1 MTARD
6 RRALL
11 VGASI
16 VVAAWG
22 ALRGVPGAV
31 GHVGRLEESAA
42 QRARLLER
50 AHARLSDL
58 PKLNDSITAL
68 AAVAESLPGMLLG
81 GGGRETAEA
90 DLMSRVRAAAEAS
103 PVTLGAFQPHSV
115 EAREGALSLAAVAAV
130 VESDFPGLLDLV
142 SRLEADAATAVEH
155 VEVGASTPDG
165 ELTADME
172 VLRTRIAVSGW
183 FRPDEAPA
191 GGQSM
196 RGERQ

>member
-16 VVAAWG
+16 VAAAWG

-31 GHVGRLEESAA
+31 RHLGRLEESAA
-42 QRARLLER
+42 QRTRLLVR
-50 AHARLSDL
+50 AHARLNDL

-68 AAVAESLPGMLLG
+68 TAIAESLPGMLLG
-81 GGGRETAEA
+81 GRGRETAEA

-103 PVTLGAFQPHSV
+103 PVTLREFEPHAV
-115 EAREGALSLAAVAAV
+115 EAREGTLSLAAIAAV
-130 VESDFPGLLDLV
+130 VESDLPGVLDMV
-142 SRLEADAATAVEH
+142 SRLEADAATAVEQ
-155 VEVGASTPDG
+155 VEVTASAPDG
-165 ELTADME
+165 KLTAGME

-183 FRPDEAPA
+183 FRPDEARPRA
-191 GGQSM
+191 DSM